1 MIRSMTGFG
10 NASCEVD
17 GVHYAVELRSLN
29 NRYFKSIIRLPDD
42 ISGLEAELDSLL
54 RKRLTRGSITLTV
67 ALRGEMAAMGH
78 DIHRGIL
85 ERYLRSLKQFQT
97 DHADLF
103 TDGTKAQI
111 DLSAMMNLPGVV
123 QPPAGPDLVGEVRP
137 IVGKLV
143 AQACDK
149 LIAMREQEGR
159 ALLGDLL
166 AQKQAIAERL
176 AVITERAPAV
186 LEDYHQR
193 LKNRTEELVA
203 RAELKLGETDLIREV
218 AVFAERSDI
227 SEETQRLAGHLDQFE
242 QILQRDNGDPAGRT
256 LDFLAQELL
265 REANTIASKCND
277 AQISR
282 LIVEVKG
289 AIDRIKEQ
297 VQNVE

>member
-10 NASCEVD
+10 DASCEVD

-42 ISGLEAELDSLL
+42 ISGLEAEMDSLL
-54 RKRLTRGSITLTV
+54 RKRLTRGSITLIV
-67 ALRGEMAAMGH
+67 AIRGDSEAMGH
-78 DIHRGIL
+78 DIDEAVLG
-85 ERYLRSLKQFQT
+85 RYLRSLKQFRT
-97 DHADLF
+97 NHPDLF
-103 TDGTKAQI
+103 DGNTQFRI
-111 DLSAMMNLPGVV
+111 NLSAMLELPGVV
-123 QPPAGPDLVGEVRP
+123 QAPAGPELIGRCRP
-137 IVGKLV
+137 IVCKL
-143 AQACDK
+143 AEQACDK
-149 LIAMREQEGR
+149 LIAMREREGQG
-159 ALLGDLL
+159 LLEDLL
-166 AQKQAIAERL
+166 SQKQAIAERL
-176 AVITERAPAV
+176 AIITERAPGV
-186 LEDYHQR
+186 LEEYHQR
-193 LKNRTEELVA
+193 LKQRTEELVA
-203 RAELKLGETDLIREV
+203 RAELKLVESDFIREV

-227 SEETQRLAGHLDQFE
+227 AEETQRLAAHLDQFE
-242 QILQRDNGDPAGRT
+242 QIIRSPNGEPSGRT